1 MKIPT
6 DSIVV
11 EGQDIECTETELT
24 GEPDAM
30 EKVILNMDNYKKDG
44 STTTMLAKS
53 LCTQGF
59 GKALVLA
66 VGTNTVA
73 GIITESTQKPPEP
86 TLLQKK
92 LHTIADKI
100 GKVGMWVALM
110 TMIAQLI
117 RIALEML
124 KVVPCGCQ
132 NILECQELPG
142 CEPLTFGFSN
152 FKLYN
157 QLLYTV
163 IISITVIV
171 VAIPEGLPLAVT
183 ISLSVSSKQMQK
195 LNNLV
200 RKLASSETM
209 GGATHICSD
218 KTGTLTMNKMTTMA
232 CNTLQGVY
240 MAGKVVRMGLAN
252 DVKTGSQGVMI
263 DGESVWK
270 TLTEGVLWNSSAR
283 LEKNDGTDD
292 SETGEFVTKGNVTEQ
307 GLIKFFMW
315 ALGAQGTIDEKKR
328 LLEENTLC
336 TVSFTSARKRASI
349 VVRRPE
355 FEGTN
360 KEVRVYCKGA
370 PDMVFEDTTHVVCA
384 DGSVQG
390 INEEGTCPM
399 ELIQQGEHK
408 DTDLVSYQAQFD
420 RTIKKFA
427 AEAYR
432 TLLITY
438 KDMSM
443 DEYNQLKSDNNDFAK
458 EADRQCLEKNLVA
471 VGIFGLQDPLRDG
484 ISQSIAKCRTAGI
497 TTIMCTGDNIDT
509 AIAISKNAGIVTEEE
524 CKRSQYSC
532 MTGKD
537 FRETVGGLVK
547 MEDPND
553 NKKTISCVKDQRKF
567 IEVIKH
573 LKVLARS
580 SPEDK
585 LILVTGIQEQKGVV
599 AVTGDG
605 TNDAPALTQADVGFA
620 MGITGT
626 DVAKGACDIIL
637 LDDNFTSIVV
647 ALKFGRNVYDNVR
660 KFLQFQLTVNVVAMF
675 IVFFGSTIL
684 RETPLTAVQMLW
696 VNLIM
701 DTFAALALA
710 TEAPYDS
717 ILERQPYHKDA
728 AIVTEIMWR
737 NVFGHS
743 IYQSIVIT
751 MIIFLGQGTLSEHYY
766 VPCLKF
772 DTEANTDG
780 NIECL
785 SYNPYYATNHYAT
798 SKDIKWWQEQTVAG
812 DNLKAKDFDPK
823 LLTKY
828 ACELYRE
835 TQAKEDDNQF
845 KANVNKFNHD
855 KKTKFECGGETEVV
869 DEFLAAAEVDKENY
883 TPLAQP
889 TGYDTQKLLHFTFVF
904 QAFVFMQIF
913 NQFNAR
919 KLEMEMN
926 VFGGI
931 FRNPLFLQITVLTVI
946 IQMLMVEFGGKIVKS
961 KPLNTNENIFCIVIG
976 ALELVV
982 GVVVK
987 FFPLKWFQCV
997 RLDEK
1002 PSTGEGG
1009 VLAAMRPSANPR
1021 KQQ

>member
-1 MKIPT
+1 
-6 DSIVV
+6 
-11 EGQDIECTETELT
+11 
-24 GEPDAM
+24 
-30 EKVILNMDNYKKDG
+30 
-44 STTTMLAKS
+44 
-53 LCTQGF
+53 
-59 GKALVLA
+59 
-66 VGTNTVA
+66 
-73 GIITESTQKPPEP
+73 
-86 TLLQKK
+86 
-92 LHTIADKI
+92 
-100 GKVGMWVALM
+100 
-110 TMIAQLI
+110 
-117 RIALEML
+117 
-124 KVVPCGCQ
+124 
-132 NILECQELPG
+132 
-142 CEPLTFGFSN
+142 
-152 FKLYN
+152 
-157 QLLYTV
+157 
-163 IISITVIV
+163 
-171 VAIPEGLPLAVT
+171 
-183 ISLSVSSKQMQK
+183 MQK

-283 LEKNDGTDD
+283 LEKNDYTDD

-399 ELIQQGEHK
+399 ELIQPGEHR
-408 DTDLVSYQAQFD
+408 DTDLVSYQVQFD

-524 CKRSQYSC
+524 CKRSHYSC

-605 TNDAPALTQADVGFA
+605 TNDAPALT
-620 MGITGT
+620 
-626 DVAKGACDIIL
+626 
-637 LDDNFTSIVV
+637 
-647 ALKFGRNVYDNVR
+647 
-660 KFLQFQLTVNVVAMF
+660 
-675 IVFFGSTIL
+675 
-684 RETPLTAVQMLW
+684 
-696 VNLIM
+696 
-701 DTFAALALA
+701 
-710 TEAPYDS
+710 
-717 ILERQPYHKDA
+717 
-728 AIVTEIMWR
+728 
-737 NVFGHS
+737 
-743 IYQSIVIT
+743 
-751 MIIFLGQGTLSEHYY
+751 
-766 VPCLKF
+766 
-772 DTEANTDG
+772 
-780 NIECL
+780 
-785 SYNPYYATNHYAT
+785 
-798 SKDIKWWQEQTVAG
+798 
-812 DNLKAKDFDPK
+812 
-823 LLTKY
+823 
-828 ACELYRE
+828 
-835 TQAKEDDNQF
+835 
-845 KANVNKFNHD
+845 
-855 KKTKFECGGETEVV
+855 
-869 DEFLAAAEVDKENY
+869 
-883 TPLAQP
+883 
-889 TGYDTQKLLHFTFVF
+889 
-904 QAFVFMQIF
+904 
-913 NQFNAR
+913 
-919 KLEMEMN
+919 
-926 VFGGI
+926 
-931 FRNPLFLQITVLTVI
+931 
-946 IQMLMVEFGGKIVKS
+946 
-961 KPLNTNENIFCIVIG
+961 
-976 ALELVV
+976 
-982 GVVVK
+982 
-987 FFPLKWFQCV
+987 
-997 RLDEK
+997 
-1002 PSTGEGG
+1002 
-1009 VLAAMRPSANPR
+1009 
-1021 KQQ
+1021 

>member
-1 MKIPT
+1 
-6 DSIVV
+6 
-11 EGQDIECTETELT
+11 
-24 GEPDAM
+24 
-30 EKVILNMDNYKKDG
+30 
-44 STTTMLAKS
+44 
-53 LCTQGF
+53 
-59 GKALVLA
+59 
-66 VGTNTVA
+66 
-73 GIITESTQKPPEP
+73 
-86 TLLQKK
+86 
-92 LHTIADKI
+92 
-100 GKVGMWVALM
+100 MWVALL
-110 TMIAQLI
+110 TMVAQII
-117 RIALEML
+117 RITLEML
-124 KVVPCGCQ
+124 HVTPCGCQ
-132 NILECQELPG
+132 NIFECQHLES
-142 CEPLTFGFSN
+142 CDAYTFAIGDN
-152 FKLYN
+152 MRLYTD
-157 QLLYTV
+157 LLYTV

-232 CNTLQGVY
+232 CNVIQGVD
-240 MAGKVVRMGLAN
+240 MAGKVVKTGLAN
-252 DVKTGSQGVMI
+252 DVKNRTQGVLV

-283 LEKNDGTDD
+283 LEKNDKSDEN
-292 SETGEFVTKGNVTEQ
+292 ETGEFVTKGNVTEQ
-307 GLIKFFMW
+307 GLIKFFTW
-315 ALGAQGTIDEKKR
+315 ALTDQGTIDEKKR
-328 LLEENTLC
+328 LLEENILC

-370 PDMVFEDTTHVVCA
+370 PDMVFDDTNYVVCA
-384 DGSVQG
+384 DGSVQD
-390 INEEGTCPM
+390 INERGQAPDILLE
-399 ELIQQGEHK
+399 EHEPK
-408 DTDLVSYQAQFD
+408 DALSYREQFD

-427 AEAYR
+427 HQAYR

-438 KDMSM
+438 RDMSM
-443 DEYNQLKSDNNDFAK
+443 EEFNQLKSDNNDFAK
-458 EADRQCLEKNLVA
+458 ESDRNCLEQNLIA
-471 VGIFGLQDPLRDG
+471 IGIFGLQDPLRDG
-484 ISQSIAKCRTAGI
+484 IFDSIKKCRAAGI

-524 CKRSQYSC
+524 CKKSEYSC

-547 MEDPND
+547 VEDPND
-553 NKKTISCVKDQRKF
+553 PKKTINAVKNQRKF
-567 IEVIKH
+567 IEVYKH

-626 DVAKGACDIIL
+626 DVAKGACDIVL

-675 IVFFGSTIL
+675 IVFAGSTAL

-710 TEAPYDS
+710 TEPPYDS
-717 ILERQPYHKDA
+717 ILERQPYKKDA
-728 AIVTEIMWR
+728 AIVTETMWR
-737 NVFGHS
+737 NVFGHA
-743 IYQSIVIT
+743 IYQSIVLVL
-751 MIIFLGQGTLSEHYY
+751 IIMLGQGTLCEPYY

-772 DTEANTDG
+772 DDNNQCT
-780 NIECL
+780 L
-785 SYNPYYATNHYAT
+785 FNPFY
-798 SKDIKWWQEQTVAG
+798 
-812 DNLKAKDFDPK
+812 
-823 LLTKY
+823 
-828 ACELYRE
+828 
-835 TQAKEDDNQF
+835 AKEHYITQIDLDFWAKQKINEQPLDVSSF
-845 KANVNKFNHD
+845 
-855 KKTKFECGGETEVV
+855 
-869 DEFLAAAEVDKENY
+869 DKELLNHFVCDQYARGEDTQDEYKQYIKDLGEKEFDCDELIKVKMIDLKEY
-883 TPLAQP
+883 TPMKQSLGA
-889 TGYDTQKLLHFTFVF
+889 GTQKLIHFTYVF

-919 KLEMEMN
+919 KLETELN
-926 VFGGI
+926 VFEGM
-931 FRNPLFLQITVLTVI
+931 FRNPLFVQITILTIV

-961 KPLNTNENIFCIVIG
+961 EPLNMNQNLFCILIG
-976 ALELVV
+976 AFELVV
-982 GVVVK
+982 GLAIK
-987 FFPLKWFQCV
+987 FLPLKWFQCV
-997 RLDEK
+997 SLDEK
-1002 PSTGEGG
+1002 PHEGEGG
-1009 VLAAMRPSANPR
+1009 VLAAMRPSALPK
-1021 KQQ
+1021 KQE

>member
-1 MKIPT
+1 MSDKQDVAVFRNSVDAETIDASELLVGDIYAFQSGMKIPA
-6 DSIVV
+6 DSIVID
-11 EGQDIECTETELT
+11 GQDIECTETELT

-30 EKVILNMDNYKKDG
+30 EKVVLNLDNYKVNG

-66 VGTNTVA
+66 VGTKTVA

-86 TLLQKK
+86 TLLQLK

-100 GKVGMWVALM
+100 GKVGMWVAAM
-110 TMIAQLI
+110 TMVAQLI
-117 RIALEML
+117 RIGLEMGG
-124 KVVPCGCQ
+124 VVPCGCQ
-132 NILECQELPG
+132 NILECQETHD
-142 CEPLTFGFSN
+142 CEPLTFAFTGELR
-152 FKLYN
+152 LYN
-157 QLLYTV
+157 QLLYTI

-232 CNTLQGVY
+232 CNTLQGVD

-252 DVKTGSQGVMI
+252 DVKSRSQGVLV

-283 LEKNDGTDD
+283 LEKNDGSDEA
-292 SETGEFVTKGNVTEQ
+292 ETGEFVTKGNVTEQ

-315 ALGAQGTIDEKKR
+315 ALGGQGTIDEKKR

-370 PDMVFEDTTHVVCA
+370 PDMVFEDTTHVVCE

-390 INEEGTCPM
+390 INELGKCPADLLQHG
-399 ELIQQGEHK
+399 EQRDADLI
-408 DTDLVSYQAQFD
+408 SYQDQFN

-427 AEAYR
+427 AQAYR

-458 EADRQCLEKNLVA
+458 ENDRQCLEKNLVA

-484 ISQSIAKCRTAGI
+484 ISQSIAKCRSAGI

-524 CKRSQYSC
+524 CNKSQYSC

-537 FRETVGGLVK
+537 FRETVGGLDKVV
-547 MEDPND
+547 DPKDD
-553 NKKTISCVKDQRKF
+553 NKTISCVKDQRKF

-605 TNDAPALTQADVGFA
+605 TNDAPALT
-620 MGITGT
+620 
-626 DVAKGACDIIL
+626 
-637 LDDNFTSIVV
+637 
-647 ALKFGRNVYDNVR
+647 
-660 KFLQFQLTVNVVAMF
+660 
-675 IVFFGSTIL
+675 
-684 RETPLTAVQMLW
+684 
-696 VNLIM
+696 
-701 DTFAALALA
+701 
-710 TEAPYDS
+710 
-717 ILERQPYHKDA
+717 
-728 AIVTEIMWR
+728 
-737 NVFGHS
+737 
-743 IYQSIVIT
+743 
-751 MIIFLGQGTLSEHYY
+751 
-766 VPCLKF
+766 
-772 DTEANTDG
+772 
-780 NIECL
+780 
-785 SYNPYYATNHYAT
+785 
-798 SKDIKWWQEQTVAG
+798 
-812 DNLKAKDFDPK
+812 
-823 LLTKY
+823 
-828 ACELYRE
+828 
-835 TQAKEDDNQF
+835 
-845 KANVNKFNHD
+845 
-855 KKTKFECGGETEVV
+855 
-869 DEFLAAAEVDKENY
+869 
-883 TPLAQP
+883 
-889 TGYDTQKLLHFTFVF
+889 
-904 QAFVFMQIF
+904 
-913 NQFNAR
+913 
-919 KLEMEMN
+919 
-926 VFGGI
+926 
-931 FRNPLFLQITVLTVI
+931 
-946 IQMLMVEFGGKIVKS
+946 
-961 KPLNTNENIFCIVIG
+961 
-976 ALELVV
+976 
-982 GVVVK
+982 
-987 FFPLKWFQCV
+987 
-997 RLDEK
+997 
-1002 PSTGEGG
+1002 
-1009 VLAAMRPSANPR
+1009 
-1021 KQQ
+1021 